1 MRRLTEPLHQPVA
14 SACPEES
21 FVYRLL
27 RHSGRPLAAVG
38 LLLLLSGCGQTGPL
52 YLPPPQAPAP
62 PEQTQTPAP
71 EAP

>member
-1 MRRLTEPLHQPVA
+1 VA
-14 SACPEES
+14 SACLKE
-21 FVYRLL
+21 FLVYRLL

-52 YLPPPQAPAP
+52 YLPPPQAPAT
-62 PEQTQTPAP
+62 PEQAQTPAP